1 MLNTGSYPAIDK
13 PTPSA
18 FLSGRPLPNQAW
30 RPWPWPARAQRLAV
44 RGYNPARCATA
55 MAHLSGSW
63 QGAGA
68 PNPGPQPPARGPGQ
82 QLLSPQRETGSEKR
96 KKIARRK
103 LPNIGPL
110 LHHHHQP
117 LSRRPALT
125 LPPPPSVV
133 FPSSQPFLLA
143 VHFLPGP
150 LEQSNCCHAPKDNPS
165 GLSSV
170 WCDLLRAAPDILHP
184 SSIPESHFLR
194 NHNSP
199 ACSAQY
205 CGGKSFTRE
214 TPSDKL
220 CPPPPAWQDGT
231 PRTRPTPSSRCR
243 PSRQP

>member
-1 MLNTGSYPAIDK
+1 MAPLALASPRSTPCGTGV
-13 PTPSA
+13 
-18 FLSGRPLPNQAW
+18 Q
-30 RPWPWPARAQRLAV
+30 
-44 RGYNPARCATA
+44 
-55 MAHLSGSW
+55 SGSLCNCD
-63 QGAGA
+63 GA
-68 PNPGPQPPARGPGQ
+68 PVGELARGRSSQSWSAAPSPWSWQ

-125 LPPPPSVV
+125 LPLPPSVV

-143 VHFLPGP
+143 AHFLPGP

-231 PRTRPTPSSRCR
+231 PRTRPTPSSRCP